1 MAAAGFT
8 PIQLYRTTTP
18 AAQPLAANLADGELA
33 INTADKKLYAKDSAG
48 AVFLLADASS
58 GGTTATNLAG
68 GAAGSLPYQSGA
80 NATVFRA
87 IGTAGQVLQV
97 NSGATAPE
105 WVSSSGTGNVA
116 RVTSPSFTTP
126 SLGAATA
133 LSINSLTITTSTGTF
148 TLANGKTL
156 TVNNSLTLNGTDATV
171 MTFPSTSATIA
182 RTDAAQTFTGVQ
194 TFGSNPIFNAGNA
207 NGLLYL
213 NASKAATS
221 SATITSD
228 GTNIQLGAQGDMR
241 FADADSSNWVAFQA
255 PSVVAS
261 NVTWTLPAADGTT
274 NQSLVTNGS
283 GALSWAS
290 VNSPGGSNQQ
300 VQFNDSGTFGG
311 DADFTWDKTGNVLN
325 VNGSVYANY
334 IYAGNIANV
343 GSFTW
348 NTATSSPAAA
358 SSVGG
363 RVITPIHTG
372 MRRCVVNDSGV
383 VQYYLDPADSTLKA
397 DGTAADLTGGDGQV
411 MVEIPAFYTK
421 REVSGTFITWYVSP
435 IALPGYS
442 LHPAFTK
449 DGSAVAFRYYGA
461 YDACVYDDSA
471 AAYISGLNY
480 DDNISPNGVA
490 VDSAADKLASV
501 SGVYPMVGL
510 TRAQFRTIAA
520 NRGAGWRQLDY
531 TLFSAVQLLY
541 LIEYQSFYSQNILGA
556 GNTATSYAASSG
568 TQSDNGGS
576 EAGKSNSI
584 GNASTNTTNGASSA

>member
-58 GGTTATNLAG
+58 GSTTATNLAG

-156 TVNNSLTLNGTDATV
+156 TVNNSLTLNGTDATT

-194 TFGSNPIFNAGNA
+194 TFGSNPILNAGNA

-213 NASKAATS
+213 NASKSATS

-261 NVTWTLPAADGTT
+261 NVTWTLPATDGVL
-274 NQSLVTNGS
+274 NASLVTNGA
-283 GALSWAS
+283 GVLSWAL
-290 VNSPGGSNQQ
+290 VNSPGGSNTQ
-300 VQFNDSGTFGG
+300 VQFNDSGQFGG
-311 DADFTWDKTGNVLN
+311 DADFTWDKTGNILTIT
-325 VNGSVYANY
+325 GE
-334 IYAGNIANV
+334 IRGTTI
-343 GSFTW
+343 TE
-348 NTATSSPAAA
+348 NTQP
-358 SSVGG
+358 V
-363 RVITPIHTG
+363 
-372 MRRCVVNDSGV
+372 V
-383 VQYYLDPADSTLKA
+383 VQADI
-397 DGTAADLTGGDGQV
+397 GTAPNEIPLNQYLGALAYEDSEFVAPQTGTGITAGTGTLVGTSYSVQGTVKVMRVLIDLTGLNSGGTAGDIIGVNGTANPCYIAQIPSTFTILGGR
-411 MVEIPAFYTK
+411 MTCLETPAGGDTDIDLYSATEGTGVEDQAITALT
-421 REVSGTFITWYVSP
+421 ETQIINAGAQTAGTVTYF
-435 IALPGYS
+435 
-442 LHPAFTK
+442 
-449 DGSAVAFRYYGA
+449 SA
-461 YDACVYDDSA
+461 D
-471 AAYISGLNY
+471 
-480 DDNISPNGVA
+480 P
-490 VDSAADKLASV
+490 
-501 SGVYPMVGL
+501 
-510 TRAQFRTIAA
+510 AA
-520 NRGAGWRQLDY
+520 NQYFYLVGQGTANATYTAGR
-531 TLFSAVQLLY
+531 F
-541 LIEYQSFYSQNILGA
+541 LIEVFGV
-556 GNTATSYAASSG
+556 
-568 TQSDNGGS
+568 
-576 EAGKSNSI
+576 
-584 GNASTNTTNGASSA
+584 